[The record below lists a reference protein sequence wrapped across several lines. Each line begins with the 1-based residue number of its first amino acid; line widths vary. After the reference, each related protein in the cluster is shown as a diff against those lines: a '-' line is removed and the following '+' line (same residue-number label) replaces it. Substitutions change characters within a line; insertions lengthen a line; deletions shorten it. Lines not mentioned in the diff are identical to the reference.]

1 MKDLYSLILES
12 LKQGRTSAL
21 ATIIKQAGPSPR
33 SIGAK
38 CLIFEDGS
46 IAGTIGGGL
55 LEGQTLNGAKKV
67 FETGIPLRL
76 SFFLKGTDVAQ
87 TDMLCGGEV
96 EVFVEPLW
104 PGNEQLVPLFQKLT
118 SVNNRGGEGWLAT
131 VVATDQWKKGISE
144 KLYLDRSGQW
154 VGSIPS
160 ETGLGEA
167 LLNRGDMLKGLTRP
181 ALSGLSDDSGRSVEV
196 FVEPVHSDPVLYVFG
211 GGHVSKE
218 IVPLASRVGF
228 KTIVIDDR
236 PEFADP
242 FLFPDAWQVHHLG
255 FEGVLGQLS
264 VDDSSYL
271 VIVTRGHIHDKTV
284 LAQALRSSARYIGMI
299 GSRRKKALIYEK
311 LVEEGFTRQDLERVH
326 APIGLAIGAET
337 PEEIA
342 VSIVAELIQVRANEN
357 SGQGARCTAHGEKTG
372 ESVGGHLFPLTE

>member
-1 MKDLYSLILES
+1 MWVLAGATLQDIEKVVMKDLYSLILES
-12 LKQGRTSAL
+12 LKQGRRSAL

-33 SIGAK
+33 GIGAK

-55 LEGQTLNGAKKV
+55 LEAQTLRQARKV

-76 SFFLKGTDVAQ
+76 SFYLKGTDVAQ

-104 PGNEQLVPLFQKLT
+104 PGNVQLMPLFQKLT
-118 SVNNRGGEGWLAT
+118 EVNNRKGEGWLAT
-131 VVATDQWKKGISE
+131 VVASEQWKEGITH
-144 KLYLDRSGQW
+144 KLYFDKSGHS
-154 VGSIPS
+154 VGSVPG
-160 ETGLGEA
+160 ETGVEEPLLKIGETIKR
-167 LLNRGDMLKGLTRP
+167 LPRP
-181 ALSGLSDDSGRSVEV
+181 TLSALSDGLGRSMEV
-196 FVEPVHSDPVLYVFG
+196 FLEPIFSNPVLYVFG

-236 PEFADP
+236 SEFADP
-242 FLFPDAWQVHHLG
+242 SLFPGAWQVRHSG
-255 FEGVLGQLS
+255 FEGLLDQLA
-264 VDDSSYL
+264 VDDASYL

-284 LAQALRSSARYIGMI
+284 LAQALKSSARYVGMI
-299 GSRRKKALIYEK
+299 GSRRKRNLIYEK
-311 LVEEGFTRQDLERVH
+311 LLEEGFTKQDLERVH

-342 VSIVAELIQVRANEN
+342 VSIVAELIQVRAE
-357 SGQGARCTAHGEKTG
+357 Q
-372 ESVGGHLFPLTE
+372 

>member
-1 MKDLYSLILES
+1 MKELYNLILES

-33 SIGAK
+33 GVGAK

-55 LEGQTLNGAKKV
+55 LEGQTLREARKV

-76 SFFLKGTDVAQ
+76 NFYLKGTDVAQ

-104 PGNEQLVPLFQKLT
+104 PGNVQLVPLFQKLAE
-118 SVNNRGGEGWLAT
+118 VNNRGGEGWLAT
-131 VVATDQWKKGISE
+131 VVARDQWKEGITT
-144 KLYLDRSGQW
+144 KLYLDKNGQS
-154 VGSIPS
+154 VGSIS
-160 ETGLGEA
+160 DETGLEAA
-167 LLNRGDMLKGLTRP
+167 LLQRDEMLKHITRP
-181 ALSGLSDDSGRSVEV
+181 TLSGLADDSSRSFEV
-196 FVEPVHSDPVLYVFG
+196 FLEPVQSNPVLYVFG

-236 PEFADP
+236 TEFADP
-242 FLFPDAWQVHHLG
+242 SLFPGAWQVRHSG
-255 FEGVLGQLS
+255 FEGLLDQLA
-264 VDDSSYL
+264 VDDSAYL

-284 LAQALRSSARYIGMI
+284 LTQALKSSARYIGMI
-299 GSRRKKALIYEK
+299 GSRRKRNLIYEK
-311 LVEEGFTRQDLERVH
+311 LLEEGFTKQDLERVH

-342 VSIVAELIQVRANEN
+342 VSIVAELIQVRAN
-357 SGQGARCTAHGEKTG
+357 Q
-372 ESVGGHLFPLTE
+372 